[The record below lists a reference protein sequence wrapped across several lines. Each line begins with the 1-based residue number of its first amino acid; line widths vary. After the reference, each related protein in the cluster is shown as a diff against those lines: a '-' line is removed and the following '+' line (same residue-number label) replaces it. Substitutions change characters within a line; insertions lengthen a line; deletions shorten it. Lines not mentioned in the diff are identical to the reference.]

1 MYSSFHVHFAW
12 MNSSLLNMRPSL
24 SARDVSPGETS
35 IAMRRGDCI
44 SADHWTF
51 FSQTSGDRIFS
62 LTYKGVFCV
71 GYFFS
76 PSVSLPYFFLR
87 YQSAGFFFWY
97 HACYPP
103 PPPLPSKR
111 SDSRPLSKLRKF
123 VNLANSFI
131 IRVLYNHMRWDLR
144 LFITRFAVREYCR
157 CSLRGV
163 KPLCNCLFFRVT
175 YQPITIIIIV
185 ILIII

>member
-1 MYSSFHVHFAW
+1 MPIIGLF
-12 MNSSLLNMRPSL
+12 
-24 SARDVSPGETS
+24 SPKPLAIE
-35 IAMRRGDCI
+35 
-44 SADHWTF
+44 F
-51 FSQTSGDRIFS
+51 F

-71 GYFFS
+71 GYFFFPKCFFAIFF
-76 PSVSLPYFFLR
+76 PSISVCRILFLISR
-87 YQSAGFFFWY
+87 VL
-97 HACYPP
+97 

-163 KPLCNCLFFRVT
+163 KPLRNCLFFRVT